1 MTRRA
6 SFAPLFLAFLLLPGT
21 VRAQDRD
28 VTIEGVVTRVQARGA
43 YFDVEEAPFAVGD
56 TVSVVLDP
64 LDVRVRVAGVTSTSL
79 LVVWIDPPPGLTV
92 GDRVRIR
99 GTARVSE
106 ETPVERPV
114 DRPERGSVLDSPS
127 ARAAVASR
135 REGMRISGYYTSSLT
150 ASYSDI
156 QGRFTSNRSSSRSW
170 ATPTGSLRLRATGL
184 PAGLQFTASLRGA
197 HRLSSE
203 PISGQATLMQL
214 FEMNLSHGLPSDRLQ
229 FTAGRFRDANSP
241 MGGYWDGFRSSVG
254 VGAFRFGAA
263 AGLEPDRYSEAWS
276 TDTRKALAFT
286 EWSSGRKGVR
296 TNLQVAVGAIQRDAL
311 PGNYLFLTAEHTT
324 RVGRLRLSNNVQLDR
339 SPADGSWS
347 LGRWNTRISSPL
359 TERLSANARIGVRH
373 YYAYWLDTPT
383 FSSERTQL
391 SGGLHYQTQ
400 HHAFGLTATSNQ
412 FTGRERNLGLSLM
425 ARTQPSWSPIQ
436 LSNTSSIWNRAS
448 GNTIYSTTRFE
459 RPGKRLTYGLEY
471 SILLVDQVGPWQA
484 SHIGGLF
491 ARWST
496 ERWGYFSLR
505 QRMHIGSAV
514 LSSTSFVTWGVSF

>member
-1 MTRRA
+1 MTRHSMRIIA
-6 SFAPLFLAFLLLPGT
+6 LALVLALACS
-21 VRAQDRD
+21 VQAQDRE
-28 VTIEGVVTRVQARGA
+28 VTVDGVVTRVQARGA
-43 YFDVEEAPFAVGD
+43 YFDVDQAPFVVGD
-56 TVSVVLDP
+56 TVTVLLDP
-64 LDVRVRVAGVTSTSL
+64 TDVRVRVAGVTTTSL
-79 LVVWIDPPPGLTV
+79 LVVWVDPAPGLAV
-92 GDRVRIR
+92 GDQVRIQGQATSR
-99 GTARVSE
+99 QDA
-106 ETPVERPV
+106 PAANPA
-114 DRPERGSVLDSPS
+114 DRPTRGSVLDTPG
-127 ARAAVASR
+127 ARTAAASR
-135 REGMRISGYYTSSLT
+135 KEGLRLSGYYASSLT

-156 QGRFTSNRSSSRSW
+156 RGRFTSNRSSSRSW

-203 PISGQATLMQL
+203 PISGQATMMQL
-214 FEMNLSHGLPSDRLQ
+214 FEMNLSHGSPSDRLQ

-241 MGGYWDGFRSSVG
+241 MGGYWDGLRSSVG
-254 VGAFRFGAA
+254 IGAFRFGAA

-276 TDTRKALAFT
+276 TDTRKVLAFT
-286 EWSSGRKGVR
+286 EWSSGRKRVR
-296 TNLQVAVGAIQRDAL
+296 TNLQAAVGAIQRDAL
-311 PGNYLFLTAEHTT
+311 PGSYLFVTAEHTT
-324 RVGRLRLSNNVQLDR
+324 RVGRLRLSNDVQLDR

-391 SGGLHYQTQ
+391 SGGLHYQMQ

-412 FTGRERNLGLSLM
+412 FTGRERNLGLSLL

-436 LSNTSSIWNRAS
+436 LTNTSSVWNRAS
-448 GNTIYSTTRFE
+448 GNTFYSTTRFE
-459 RPGKRLTYGLEY
+459 HPGTRLTYGLEY

>member
-1 MTRRA
+1 MTKPA
-6 SFAPLFLAFLLLPGT
+6 WIAPLFLVFVLTANT
-21 VRAQDRD
+21 AQAQDLD
-28 VTIEGVVTRVQARGA
+28 VTIDGVVTRIQARGA
-43 YFDVEEAPFAVGD
+43 YFDTEQAPFVVGD
-56 TVSVVLDP
+56 TVFVLLDP
-64 LDVRVRVAGVTSTSL
+64 VDVRVRVAGVTSSSL
-79 LVVWIDPPPGLTV
+79 LVVWVDPAPSLQV
-92 GDRVRIR
+92 GMRVRIR
-99 GTARVSE
+99 GRARTQE
-106 ETPVERPV
+106 ETPADSPA
-114 DRPERGSVLDSPS
+114 DRPERGSVLDTP
-127 ARAAVASR
+127 AGRATVSSR
-135 REGMRISGYYTSSLT
+135 REGLRVSGYYTSSLT

-156 QGRFTSNRSSSRSW
+156 QGRFTSNRSTSRSW

-184 PAGLQFTASLRGA
+184 PAGLQFTASARGA

-203 PISGQATLMQL
+203 PISGQATMMQL
-214 FEMNLSHGLPSDRLQ
+214 FEMNLSHGSPSDRLQ
-229 FTAGRFRDANSP
+229 VTAGRFRDANSP
-241 MGGYWDGFRSSVG
+241 MGGYWDGLRSSVG

-276 TDTRKALAFT
+276 TDTRKFLAFT
-286 EWSSGRKGVR
+286 EWSSGNKRVR
-296 TNLQVAVGAIQRDAL
+296 TNLQAAVGAIQRDAL

-324 RVGRLRLSNNVQLDR
+324 RVGRTRFSNDVQLDR
-339 SPADGSWS
+339 NPADGSWS
-347 LGRWNTRISSPL
+347 LARWNTRVSTSL
-359 TERLSANARIGVRH
+359 TQRLSANARIGVRH
-373 YYAYWLDTPT
+373 YYAYWLDTPS

-391 SGGLHYQTQ
+391 SGGLHYQMQ

-412 FTGRERNLGLSLM
+412 FSGRERNLGLSLS
-425 ARTQPSWSPIQ
+425 ARTQPSWSPVQ
-436 LSNTSSIWNRAS
+436 LTNTSSIWNRAS

-496 ERWGYFSLR
+496 DRWGYFSLR